1 MSSASH
7 GKSGSGAAHQDGPAA
22 KGTALVTGAS
32 RGIGRAIAQRLAAD
46 GYDIVAVSRNQGELD
61 SLCAEIVRGGG
72 TCRAL
77 ALDVTDGAAVTRALS
92 GVAVDV
98 LVNNAGVGVIKPFV
112 EMSLDEWNTMLDVNV
127 NALFHVTHAVLPGML
142 ARGHGH
148 VCTIGSISARS
159 AYVGGAAYSGTKAFV
174 TAWAESLML
183 EVRGRGVKVS
193 VVAPGGVATEFS
205 GHEVTDADRWKL
217 APEDVASAVSQVVGT
232 PPDVLIH
239 RLEVRTLTPP
249 PPRQGK

>member
-1 MSSASH
+1 MA
-7 GKSGSGAAHQDGPAA
+7 GA

-32 RGIGRAIAQRLAAD
+32 RGIGRAIARRLAAD
-46 GYDIVAVSRNQGELD
+46 GYDIIAVARSEGELD
-61 SLCAEIVRGGG
+61 SLCAEVATAGHP
-72 TCRAL
+72 CRPL
-77 ALDVTDGAAVTRALS
+77 ALDITDAAAVTSALN
-92 GVAVDV
+92 GVDVDV
-98 LVNNAGVGVIKPFV
+98 LVNNAGVGIIKPFV
-112 EMSLDEWNTMLDVNV
+112 DMSLDEWNTMMDVNV
-127 NALFHVTHAVLPGML
+127 NALYHVTHALLPRML
-142 ARGHGH
+142 ERGSGH
-148 VCTIGSISARS
+148 VCTIGSISGRS

-205 GHEVTDADRWKL
+205 GHEVTAADQWKL
-217 APEDVASAVSQVVGT
+217 APEDVAAAVSQVIAT

-249 PPRQGK
+249 PKSAK